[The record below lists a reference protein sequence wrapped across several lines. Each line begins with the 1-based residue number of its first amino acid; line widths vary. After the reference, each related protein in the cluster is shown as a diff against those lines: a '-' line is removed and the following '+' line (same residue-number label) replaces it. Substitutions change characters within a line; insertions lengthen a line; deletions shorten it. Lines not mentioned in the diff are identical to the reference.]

1 MIAPWR
7 GAAPNPMAARA
18 ARAARAATEELG
30 DFTTDKQQSPFLL
43 SGFDQEIYFFFR
55 VLRALGEH
63 VELVTTRRRLHR
75 VAAENR
81 QLISAKGFRH
91 PCIAQKTAVFSD
103 LAEDFRQRERTVKLL
118 QISHVLFQIGS
129 CRRRIR
135 TGTPPVRATGHD
147 FRLGPRDELPRR
159 TAGLLVGNFLH
170 GRIVLPEACR
180 ANSPK
185 NYSKPLRQ

>member
-18 ARAARAATEELG
+18 ARAAIAARAATEELG
-30 DFTTDKQQSPFLL
+30 DFTTNKQQSPFLL

-118 QISHVLFQIGS
+118 QISHILFQIGS
-129 CRRRIR
+129 SRRLIR
-135 TGTPPVRATGHD
+135 PNPV
-147 FRLGPRDELPRR
+147 
-159 TAGLLVGNFLH
+159 
-170 GRIVLPEACR
+170 PEV
-180 ANSPK
+180 P
-185 NYSKPLRQ
+185 KPLVFAPFVNVTFQEISPARDDRNTTFAFLFKVGG

>member
-1 MIAPWR
+1 MPRGGALRPTQWR
-7 GAAPNPMAARA
+7 QGRQWRRVRQQKSLEISRQMSSNRRSSSAD
-18 ARAARAATEELG
+18 LIKK
-30 DFTTDKQQSPFLL
+30 FT
-43 SGFDQEIYFFFR
+43 FFFR

-91 PCIAQKTAVFSD
+91 CCIAQKTAVFSD

-118 QISHVLFQIGS
+118 RISHILLQIDS

-135 TGTPPVRATGHD
+135 TGIPPVRATGHD
-147 FRLGPRDELPRR
+147 FRHDPRDQLPGR
-159 TAGLLVGNFLH
+159 TVGLLVGNFFH
-170 GRIVLPEACR
+170 SRIVRPEACR